1 MAAVEQKKQYAVV
14 KDFKGVNTKNNR
26 TVIENGEFGWLENA
40 MPIGFGNLRIIEG
53 NEVVEA
59 TAFTANVTY
68 MGSVNIQNNE
78 YVLGFQDDGSAQF
91 VNLTTNTKG
100 NIAAAGTFSNAD
112 VMITQWKNERAL
124 IIDPNNGYKTWDGTD
139 LHDIGSVNSI
149 DHYKFRFWIY
159 CCQYNRVLWYSQS
172 GKC

>member
-91 VNLTTNTKG
+91 VNLDGKHQRKHCGSRHVFKCRRNDY
-100 NIAAAGTFSNAD
+100 A
-112 VMITQWKNERAL
+112 VEER
-124 IIDPNNGYKTWDGTD
+124 TRS
-139 LHDIGSVNSI
+139 H
-149 DHYKFRFWIY
+149 H
-159 CCQYNRVLWYSQS
+159 
-172 GKC
+172 